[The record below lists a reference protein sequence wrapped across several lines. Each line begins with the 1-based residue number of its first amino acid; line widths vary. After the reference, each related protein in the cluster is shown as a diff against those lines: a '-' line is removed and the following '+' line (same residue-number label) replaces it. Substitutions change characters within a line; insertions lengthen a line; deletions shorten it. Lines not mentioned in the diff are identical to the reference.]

1 MGKLKLDKNN
11 KSICLPNI
19 NSGFLKSP
27 YHMLRQQISA
37 KIIQTIN
44 LPSYMQ
50 ALKSKPS
57 RAIEV
62 KYDDWHEKL

>member
-1 MGKLKLDKNN
+1 M
-11 KSICLPNI
+11 
-19 NSGFLKSP
+19 NSVFFLNSP
-27 YHMLRQQISA
+27 YHILRQQIA
-37 KIIQTIN
+37 ATIIQTSN